1 MQIYLDF
8 IFLKKIGSFIY
19 TDNNNTLIPL
29 LTPVIFRETV
39 PLNKITRFLVKQQI
53 SNKMCYFTL
62 IRVHFRAKTWIRI
75 KRIRIRYTDNNLL
88 HFIFRSKRSRADWG
102 EEEEGV
108 RGENQTIRGRGRRF
122 C

>member
-1 MQIYLDF
+1 
-8 IFLKKIGSFIY
+8 
-19 TDNNNTLIPL
+19 
-29 LTPVIFRETV
+29 
-39 PLNKITRFLVKQQI
+39 VKQQI

-108 RGENQTIRGRGRRF
+108 RARIKQYVVEVADFADDKLRPDDIK
-122 C
+122 